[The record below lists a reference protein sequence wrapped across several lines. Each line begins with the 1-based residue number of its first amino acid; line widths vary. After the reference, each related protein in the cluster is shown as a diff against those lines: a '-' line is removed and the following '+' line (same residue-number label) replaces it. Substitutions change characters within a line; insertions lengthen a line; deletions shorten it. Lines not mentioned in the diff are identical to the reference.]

1 VLHDNAKFACAN
13 LLKAEPL
20 KENPFD
26 PVAVRQLEVT
36 AGELVD
42 F

>member
-1 VLHDNAKFACAN
+1 

-20 KENPFD
+20 KEKSFY
-26 PVAVRQLEVT
+26 PVAAGQLEVT